1 MGPLSPVGSRNW
13 LNTPSIVPT
22 VIEICGLAATPADL
36 SRISWQGMVHS
47 AAANRMHALT
57 RCIPRLGAL
66 AGIVDIEQGQVH
78 HEPVGR
84 GAVPM
89 ESLRFEENAV
99 ARTDFFHWT
108 ALALATSDSFE
119 YTDGLPM
126 AQNFQSIAA

>member
-1 MGPLSPVGSRNW
+1 MLLPRGSSRNDRASV
-13 LNTPSIVPT
+13 LGTILLIGDMGEPGDRVSLV
-22 VIEICGLAATPADL
+22 VDL
-36 SRISWQGMVHS
+36 GNGDMR
-47 AAANRMHALT
+47 
-57 RCIPRLGAL
+57 
-66 AGIVDIEQGQVH
+66 
-78 HEPVGR
+78 HEAVGR

-89 ESLRFEENAV
+89 EFLRFEENAV